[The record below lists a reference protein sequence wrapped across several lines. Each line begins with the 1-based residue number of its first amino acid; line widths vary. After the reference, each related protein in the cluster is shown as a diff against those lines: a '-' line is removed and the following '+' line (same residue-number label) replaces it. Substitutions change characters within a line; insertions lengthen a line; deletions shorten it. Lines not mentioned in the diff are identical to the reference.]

1 MDTPA
6 VHLRSH
12 WRPAFYVFL
21 LLFLFPL
28 RGVRA
33 QMTQHLPKSPGE
45 YQSSMYCKGCH
56 SKIYEDWK
64 KSMHSYALVDPV
76 FQYSFEKAEQKYGSQ
91 TRPYCLSCHSPTT
104 MVSNDY
110 EWKNPITMEG
120 VTCDF
125 CHTVTDVVRGQPQ
138 NGFEV
143 QLGDTKFGP
152 WANIAPIGGL
162 KFQYSQLQMDAK
174 LCSGCHELES
184 KNGVKVLST
193 YTEWQESVYP
203 ERGIQCQN
211 CHMPETLERF
221 VNADIRATNRFAH
234 AHDFR
239 GGHSQIKLEKAAT
252 LSISIARKDERL
264 VVDAFVTNE
273 EAGHSLPTGIPTR
286 KVVLLL
292 TLKDENGN
300 RLAQQKREYQKLLL
314 NERGE
319 RITLAEDM
327 MWAAAGLESDNR
339 IKPKE
344 TRHETFTFDPTD
356 RNNRYLVEA
365 QLNYELPVTTP
376 EPNVMLVNM
385 ARAEKVLE
393 PVNRE
398 GINFLIPIL
407 VLSTLSFVV
416 LLAILLKQ
424 HLFSRGG

>member
-1 MDTPA
+1 
-6 VHLRSH
+6 
-12 WRPAFYVFL
+12 
-21 LLFLFPL
+21 
-28 RGVRA
+28 
-33 QMTQHLPKSPGE
+33 
-45 YQSSMYCKGCH
+45 
-56 SKIYEDWK
+56 
-64 KSMHSYALVDPV
+64 
-76 FQYSFEKAEQKYGSQ
+76 
-91 TRPYCLSCHSPTT
+91 
-104 MVSNDY
+104 
-110 EWKNPITMEG
+110 MEG

-125 CHTVTDVVRGQPQ
+125 CHTVTDVIDAQPQ

-152 WANIAPIGGL
+152 WAGIAPIGGL
-162 KFQYSQLQMDAK
+162 KFQYSQLQTDAK

-184 KNGVKVLST
+184 KNGVNVLST
-193 YTEWQESVYP
+193 YSEWKESVYP

-252 LSISIARKDERL
+252 LSITTARNDERL

-273 EAGHSLPTGIPTR
+273 EAGHKLPTGIPTR

-300 RLAQQKREYQKLLL
+300 RLAQQKREYQKILL

-319 RITLAEDM
+319 RITSAEDM

-344 TRHETFTFDPTD
+344 TRHDTFIFDPAD
-356 RNNRYLVEA
+356 RNNRYVLEA
-365 QLNYELPVTTP
+365 VLNYELPVTTP

-393 PVNRE
+393 PEKQE
-398 GINFLIPIL
+398 GIGFLLPIL

-424 HLFSRGG
+424 HLFKRGG